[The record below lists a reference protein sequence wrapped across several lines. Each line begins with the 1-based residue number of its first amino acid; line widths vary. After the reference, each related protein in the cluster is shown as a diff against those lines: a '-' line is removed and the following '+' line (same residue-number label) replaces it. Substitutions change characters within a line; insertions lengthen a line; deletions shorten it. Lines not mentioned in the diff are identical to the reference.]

1 MKNYLA
7 YIQYNK
13 EKNWYQGFVPGV
25 HGAEATGR
33 SMEELKLNL
42 RRAVNRCM
50 RERNKAREEAAPR
63 ARYPGYR
70 RINMEV

>member
-1 MKNYLA
+1 MRNYVA

-33 SMEELKLNL
+33 SMEELRANL
-42 RRAVNRCM
+42 RRAVSRSM
-50 RERNKAREEAAPR
+50 GERKRARETAAPR
-63 ARYPGYR
+63 ARHPGYR
-70 RINMEV
+70 RINVEV